1 VTRAV
6 RLRAT
11 VLALATLALAL
22 SACDSKVGGT
32 PQAAGTSSSSASPTS
47 ATTGSSSGNPFEGLS
62 PCTIINQVMG
72 GEGFPAAT
80 PGTVDSERS
89 CASNKPGDA
98 NVGVALQDNAG
109 YDQGIPDPSKASRG
123 HVGTR
128 NAIIEREAI
137 GAVGQCTISIEVK
150 PNSRALV
157 SVSGNGTT
165 QQACDRVTAIAI
177 KVEKLLPPGS

>member
-1 VTRAV
+1 MF
-6 RLRAT
+6 
-11 VLALATLALAL
+11 TLASLVFAL

-32 PQAAGTSSSSASPTS
+32 PQAAGTPSSSAPTS
-47 ATTGSSSGNPFEGLS
+47 SPSSGNGDNPFGGLS
-62 PCTIINQVMG
+62 PCTIIDQVMA
-72 GEGFPAAT
+72 GEGFPAAA
-80 PGTVDSERS
+80 PGTVDSARS

-109 YDQGIPDPSKASRG
+109 YDQNIPDPSKASRG
-123 HVGTR
+123 HVGAR
-128 NAIIEREAI
+128 NAIIEREGI

-165 QQACDRVTAIAI
+165 QEACDRVTAIAI
-177 KVEKLLPPGS
+177 KVEKLLPPAS